1 MNNLYIHPNNQKI
14 LWNAINSN
22 PQFKQLRSPDLFFKS
37 VINTFYEKN
46 RWVNDKYTLDT
57 LNRET
62 IQYMINVLKGVHD
75 IPPATSPPVTA
86 GNYTRDY
93 EVQQRENVLI
103 GEYNRR
109 LQDYNTEKQPPPV
122 PTHLSDTVDKPLS
135 NMDELIQQQMKL
147 RQQDMNI
154 LPQISGNTQQPII
167 EQSGDK
173 SRDNTSILEKT
184 IMELKEQLQGLELRL
199 RKLETQRPEK
209 ENIEYIIE
217 EKKDIEIAG
226 EASV

>member
-46 RWVNDKYTLDT
+46 KWVNDKYTLDN

-75 IPPATSPPVTA
+75 VPPAATA
-86 GNYTRDY
+86 GYHTRDY
-93 EVQQRENVLI
+93 EVQQRENVLF
-103 GEYNRR
+103 GEYNKR
-109 LQDYNTEKQPPPV
+109 LQDYNTEKPPPPV
-122 PTHLSDTVDKPLS
+122 PTNLSDTVDKPLS

-154 LPQISGNTQQPII
+154 LPQVQGLGQTPVADQAQAKY
-167 EQSGDK
+167 GL
-173 SRDNTSILEKT
+173 LEKT
-184 IMELKEQLQGLELRL
+184 IEELREQIKGLESRL
-199 RKLETQRPEK
+199 RKLETPIPEK
-209 ENIEYIIE
+209 QNIEYTIE
-217 EKKDIEIAG
+217 EKKNIEIIP
-226 EASV
+226 ENIL